1 MFVDTKIHHIK
12 TKKFKIV
19 RKEGPLFYQ
28 RLGTNCLVWMFFLAT
43 A

>member
-19 RKEGPLFYQ
+19 RKEGPLF
-28 RLGTNCLVWMFFLAT
+28 
-43 A
+43 